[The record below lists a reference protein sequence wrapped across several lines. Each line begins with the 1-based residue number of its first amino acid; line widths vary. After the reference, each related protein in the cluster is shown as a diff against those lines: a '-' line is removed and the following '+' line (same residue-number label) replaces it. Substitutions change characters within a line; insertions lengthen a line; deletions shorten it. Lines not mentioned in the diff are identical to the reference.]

1 MPRTAVRRDRCPR
14 RNQRCI
20 LANGTSYS
28 IDRMHRLDMSEHDD
42 ADTMLRAALDRIAPL
57 PASEFDFLRRHT
69 ELRTY
74 AAGCALIDIGERPS
88 RFWFLLSGFLKFFYI
103 TEAGREYIKAFTRP
117 GEIAVPLSA
126 LLTNTPNSFAIVAV
140 SEARTLTLPT
150 SIIPELY
157 SRHPVWERIGR
168 VLAEQMAV
176 RKEARE
182 RELLLDSAFVRF
194 QRFSQRYPELVDW
207 IPQRQIASYIGV
219 TEQALSRLLRGK
231 RDGHLNEG

>member
-1 MPRTAVRRDRCPR
+1 
-14 RNQRCI
+14 
-20 LANGTSYS
+20 
-28 IDRMHRLDMSEHDD
+28 MSEHDD
-42 ADTMLRAALDRIAPL
+42 AALMLQAALSRIAPL
-57 PASEFDFLRRHT
+57 PASEFEYVRRHA

-74 AAGCALIDIGERPS
+74 AAGSTLIDIGERPS

-126 LLTNTPNSFAIVAV
+126 LLTNTPNTFAIVAV
-140 SEARTLTLPT
+140 SEARTLALPT
-150 SIIPELY
+150 SLIPALY
-157 SRHPVWERIGR
+157 ERHPVWERIGR
-168 VLAEQMAV
+168 VLAEQMAM

-194 QRFSQRYPELVDW
+194 QRFSERYPELVDW

-219 TEQALSRLLRGK
+219 TEQALSRLLRDK
-231 RDGHLNEG
+231 RAGFLDEN

>member
-1 MPRTAVRRDRCPR
+1 
-14 RNQRCI
+14 
-20 LANGTSYS
+20 
-28 IDRMHRLDMSEHDD
+28 MSDHPD
-42 ADTMLRAALDRIAPL
+42 ADVMLKSALERIAPL
-57 PASEFDFLRRHT
+57 PASEFDYLRRHT

-74 AAGCALIDIGERPS
+74 PSGCALIDIGERPS
-88 RFWFLLSGFLKFFYI
+88 RFWFLLSGFLKLFYI

-126 LLTNTPNSFAIVAV
+126 LLTNSPNGFAIVAV
-140 SEARTLTLPT
+140 SEARTLTLPS

-157 SRHPVWERIGR
+157 DRHPVWERIGR

-194 QRFSQRYPELVDW
+194 QRFSERYPELVEW
-207 IPQRQIASYIGV
+207 IPQREIASYIGV
-219 TEQALSRLLRGK
+219 TEQALSRLLREK
-231 RDGHLNEG
+231 RDRHLNEG